1 MGEVQLWQSD
11 GLGTDKDTL
20 EKVLR
25 IFRNDGVQGIQSQQ
39 ALNAYIQKLD
49 DSKLKEMY
57 EIDEEAA
64 IQILVD
70 CFGAAVAFRKF
81 ALIAEYISVNIKE
94 LREAGWISPAAY
106 AEVTAKYEECIKKA
120 NEEKDKILSDYTY
133 AAWKAEEA
141 EQRIKELWDTLAH
154 YKADLYDFYA
164 QAGMLPKYERG

>member
-64 IQILVD
+64 IQI
-70 CFGAAVAFRKF
+70 
-81 ALIAEYISVNIKE
+81 
-94 LREAGWISPAAY
+94 
-106 AEVTAKYEECIKKA
+106 
-120 NEEKDKILSDYTY
+120 
-133 AAWKAEEA
+133 
-141 EQRIKELWDTLAH
+141 
-154 YKADLYDFYA
+154 
-164 QAGMLPKYERG
+164 